1 MINNTST
8 QIKKPDLEQFQRRR
22 FLQMLACSSVSALSF
37 PGIAT
42 AAIHSDHQPRHLSF
56 DHTHTGEK
64 LSVTYYENGKYL
76 MDALQEIN
84 ILLRDHRT
92 GDIQII
98 DPALLNQLHIL
109 RSKLGVSKPFHV
121 ISGYRSPF
129 TNAQL
134 QKGSNGVAKKSLHM
148 QGKAI
153 DVRIEG
159 VDSQRLR
166 NTAIA
171 MHQGGVGYYQRS
183 NFVHLD
189 TGRVRTW

>member
-1 MINNTST
+1 MVNNTST
-8 QIKKPDLEQFQRRR
+8 QIKNPDIEQSQRRR
-22 FLQMLACSSVSALSF
+22 FLKMFAYSSVSALSF

-42 AAIHSDHQPRHLSF
+42 AAIQRDHQPRQLSF

-84 ILLRDHRT
+84 TLLRDHRT
-92 GDIQII
+92 GDIQVI
-98 DPALLNQLHIL
+98 DPELLNQLHNL
-109 RSKLGVSKPFHV
+109 RSKLGVSKPFHI

-134 QKGSNGVAKKSLHM
+134 QKRSSSVAKKSLHM

-166 NTAIA
+166 NAAIA
-171 MHQGGVGYYQRS
+171 MRRGGVGYYQRS

-189 TGRVRTW
+189 TGRFRAW

>member
-8 QIKKPDLEQFQRRR
+8 QIKNNDLKQSQRRR
-22 FLQMLACSSVSALSF
+22 FLKIFACSSVSALSF

-42 AAIHSDHQPRHLSF
+42 AAIQRDRQPRQLAF

-64 LSVTYYENGKYL
+64 LSITYYENGKYL

-84 ILLRDHRT
+84 TLLRDHRT
-92 GDIQII
+92 GEIQVI
-98 DPALLNQLHIL
+98 DPALLNQLHNL
-109 RSKLGVSKPFHV
+109 RSKLGVNKPFHI

-134 QKGSNGVAKKSLHM
+134 QKRSSGVAKKSLHM
-148 QGKAI
+148 LGKAI

-159 VDSQRLR
+159 VDSLRLR

-171 MHQGGVGYYQRS
+171 MRQGGVGYYQRS

-189 TGRVRTW
+189 TGRVRSW